1 MRLRVTFNLLP
12 VFNNLLLF
20 YSDDIDDLISVTSVD
35 SRRRAPVTDF
45 TENPEDDRESVQSG
59 LATLP
64 DSSYAGFER
73 VQPPSSTPNRP
84 AVRHYMNYHMCMSF
98 CKKQIWKLYI
108 LYGKQNPLNV

>member
-1 MRLRVTFNLLP
+1 MHNSFSC
-12 VFNNLLLF
+12 F

-73 VQPPSSTPNRP
+73 VQPPSSTPNRA
-84 AVRHYMNYHMCMSF
+84 AVRDYINVHLCMSL
-98 CKKQIWKLYI
+98 CEKISSGKKQYSLEGMHISW
-108 LYGKQNPLNV
+108 NVE